1 MSGGVAQ
8 NIKANKLIAEL
19 KDLNNLFIPPGPG
32 DESISIG
39 AAFLEYIS
47 RTNKVKSLEQ
57 ISGYLGPSFS
67 EEYINKVI
75 KDKLSKEFTCTKAN
89 NKDCAK
95 ILAKGEVIARFSNDK
110 MEFGARLKEIRISLN
125 CSQKELSE
133 QTGLNLRTIQR
144 IENNEVKPSLYSLKV
159 IGEASNTD
167 LSDFIKTS
175 EAKPYEFNVNLKIT
189 DMNQFLNDLKALV
202 KTHWKTI
209 FIIILVI
216 YLFTSYTDIK
226 SGIMDAWSGK

>member
-1 MSGGVAQ
+1 
-8 NIKANKLIAEL
+8 
-19 KDLNNLFIPPGPG
+19 
-32 DESISIG
+32 
-39 AAFLEYIS
+39 
-47 RTNKVKSLEQ
+47 
-57 ISGYLGPSFS
+57 
-67 EEYINKVI
+67 
-75 KDKLSKEFTCTKAN
+75 
-89 NKDCAK
+89 
-95 ILAKGEVIARFSNDK
+95 
-110 MEFGARLKEIRISLN
+110 LN

-159 IGEASNTD
+159 IGEALNTG

>member
-1 MSGGVAQ
+1 
-8 NIKANKLIAEL
+8 
-19 KDLNNLFIPPGPG
+19 
-32 DESISIG
+32 
-39 AAFLEYIS
+39 
-47 RTNKVKSLEQ
+47 
-57 ISGYLGPSFS
+57 
-67 EEYINKVI
+67 
-75 KDKLSKEFTCTKAN
+75 
-89 NKDCAK
+89 
-95 ILAKGEVIARFSNDK
+95 
-110 MEFGARLKEIRISLN
+110 MEFGARLKEIRTSLN

-133 QTGLNLRTIQR
+133 QTGLTLRTIQR

-159 IGEASNTD
+159 IGEALNTD

-226 SGIMDAWSGK
+226 LGIMDAWSGK

>member
-1 MSGGVAQ
+1 
-8 NIKANKLIAEL
+8 
-19 KDLNNLFIPPGPG
+19 
-32 DESISIG
+32 
-39 AAFLEYIS
+39 
-47 RTNKVKSLEQ
+47 
-57 ISGYLGPSFS
+57 
-67 EEYINKVI
+67 
-75 KDKLSKEFTCTKAN
+75 
-89 NKDCAK
+89 
-95 ILAKGEVIARFSNDK
+95 
-110 MEFGARLKEIRISLN
+110 MEFGARLKEIRTSLN
-125 CSQKELSE
+125 YSQKELSE
-133 QTGLNLRTIQR
+133 QTGLTLRTIQR

-159 IGEASNTD
+159 IGEALNTD

>member
-1 MSGGVAQ
+1 MTPICQ
-8 NIKANKLIAEL
+8 LIIHLHA
-19 KDLNNLFIPPGPG
+19 
-32 DESISIG
+32 S
-39 AAFLEYIS
+39 
-47 RTNKVKSLEQ
+47 
-57 ISGYLGPSFS
+57 YLQ
-67 EEYINKVI
+67 
-75 KDKLSKEFTCTKAN
+75 
-89 NKDCAK
+89 
-95 ILAKGEVIARFSNDK
+95 
-110 MEFGARLKEIRISLN
+110 MEFGARLKEIRTSLN

-159 IGEASNTD
+159 IGEALNTD

-175 EAKPYEFNVNLKIT
+175 ESKPYEFNLNLKIT

-209 FIIILVI
+209 FIIVLVI

>member
-1 MSGGVAQ
+1 MTPICQ
-8 NIKANKLIAEL
+8 LIIHL
-19 KDLNNLFIPPGPG
+19 HV
-32 DESISIG
+32 S
-39 AAFLEYIS
+39 
-47 RTNKVKSLEQ
+47 
-57 ISGYLGPSFS
+57 YLQ
-67 EEYINKVI
+67 
-75 KDKLSKEFTCTKAN
+75 
-89 NKDCAK
+89 
-95 ILAKGEVIARFSNDK
+95 
-110 MEFGARLKEIRISLN
+110 MEFGARLKEIRTSLN

-159 IGEASNTD
+159 IGEALNTD
-167 LSDFIKTS
+167 LSDFVKTS
-175 EAKPYEFNVNLKIT
+175 EAKPYEFNLNLKIT

-226 SGIMDAWSGK
+226 AGIMDAWGGK